1 MTALDL
7 DPDLDSDI
15 DPDADI
21 DDRRGRDDR
30 RDRPQVAPVPEATG
44 GALAIV
50 REGLR
55 LSPEFTRGIGVT
67 LLLAL
72 IATAGRIVI
81 PIAVQQAV
89 DHGFDAP
96 GGVDVG
102 EVRIMAL
109 LAALA
114 VVTTALAATMMN
126 RRLYVASEGGLATL
140 RIKAFRHVHE
150 LSVLHQQAEQRGAL
164 VSRVT
169 SDVDTI
175 TTFIQDGGLTL
186 FVSVAQMFLATA
198 VMASYSWQ
206 LTLLVWFCFLPLF
219 ATMRLLQ
226 RRTGERYGVV
236 RRSIGRLLGA
246 VSESL
251 VGAPVVRAYG
261 IEERTGRRIEEAI
274 ERTRASQVRA
284 QKIIVATFSAGEIA
298 AGLANAGVVVVGV
311 ALGVGGHITAGELV
325 AMLFLV
331 SLFITPV
338 QWGVE
343 VLNEAQNA
351 ISGWRRV
358 IGLLEA
364 EPDVPDPGRERTDA
378 GISDVS
384 GVTATAN
391 GTTTA
396 EAAVEPL
403 PGGPVGVEFESVAF
417 AYPAG
422 PPVLT
427 DINVKIAA
435 KTRIAVVG
443 ETGSGKTTF
452 AKLLTR
458 LMDPID
464 GRVLINGVD
473 LRRIAFTDLR
483 RRVVMVPQDGF
494 LFDGTIADNV
504 RYGAP
509 NAGDDEVARAFE
521 RLGLGD
527 WLAGLPDG
535 VTTQVGQR
543 GESLSAGE
551 RQLVALARAYIADPD
566 LLLLDE
572 ATSAV
577 DPATELRIQRAL
589 DELTRGRTTVA
600 IAHRLS
606 TAQAA
611 DEVLV
616 FDAGRLV
623 ERGPHGELVNQEDGV
638 YARLHASWARQAQT
652 V

>member
-1 MTALDL
+1 TM
-7 DPDLDSDI
+7 
-15 DPDADI
+15 
-21 DDRRGRDDR
+21 
-30 RDRPQVAPVPEATG
+30 
-44 GALAIV
+44 
-50 REGLR
+50 
-55 LSPEFTRGIGVT
+55 
-67 LLLAL
+67 LLAV
-72 IATAGRIVI
+72 IATTGRIVI

-89 DHGFDAP
+89 DNGFDAP

-102 EVRIMAL
+102 EVRVMAL

-114 VVTTALAATMMN
+114 VAVTALAATVMN
-126 RRLYVASEGGLATL
+126 RRLYQASESGLATL

-175 TTFIQDGGLTL
+175 TNFIQEGGLTL
-186 FVSVAQMFLATA
+186 FVSVAQMFLATV
-198 VMASYSWQ
+198 VMAAYSWQ
-206 LTLLVWFCFLPLF
+206 LTVLVWLCFLPLF
-219 ATMRLLQ
+219 ATMRLMQ
-226 RRTGERYGVV
+226 RRTGERFGVV
-236 RRSIGRLLGA
+236 RRSIGQMLGA

-261 IEERTGRRIEEAI
+261 IEERTGARINEAV
-274 ERTRASQVRA
+274 EATRAAQVHA
-284 QKIIVATFSAGEIA
+284 QTIVVTTFSAGEIA

-311 ALGVGGHITAGELV
+311 MLGVGGHVTAGRLV

-358 IGLLEA
+358 IGLLET
-364 EPDVPDPGRERTDA
+364 EPDVPDPGARGTASDGTTSDRT
-378 GISDVS
+378 VS
-384 GVTATAN
+384 GSTVSRSTVSGSTAPP
-391 GTTTA
+391 GTVSGGPGSTGTA
-396 EAAVEPL
+396 EAL
-403 PGGPVGVEFESVAF
+403 PAGPVGIEFESVGF
-417 AYPAG
+417 AYPTG
-422 PPVLT
+422 PPVLR
-427 DINVKIAA
+427 DVNVMISARA
-435 KTRIAVVG
+435 RIAVVG

-458 LMDPID
+458 LMDPLD
-464 GRVLINGVD
+464 GRVLVNGVD
-473 LRRIAFTDLR
+473 LRRIAFTELR

-509 NAGDDEVARAFE
+509 EADETDVVRAFD

-535 VTTQVGQR
+535 AATRVGQR

-623 ERGPHGELVNQEDGV
+623 ESGPHHELVARGGV
-638 YARLHASWARQAQT
+638 YARLHASWTRNQAT

>member
-1 MTALDL
+1 MTVTVEQATA
-7 DPDLDSDI
+7 
-15 DPDADI
+15 PDAPKI
-21 DDRRGRDDR
+21 VLVR
-30 RDRPQVAPVPEATG
+30 EASG
-44 GALAIV
+44 GPLAIV
-50 REGLR
+50 RKGLR

-67 LLLAL
+67 MVLAF
-72 IATAGRIVI
+72 IATVGRIVI

-96 GGVDVG
+96 GGVDIG
-102 EVRIMAL
+102 EVRVMVG

-114 VVTTALAATMMN
+114 VLATTLAAYTMN
-126 RRLYVASEGGLATL
+126 RRLYRASESGLATL
-140 RIKAFRHVHE
+140 RIKAFRHVHD

-175 TTFIQDGGLTL
+175 TNFIQEGGLVL
-186 FVSVAQMFLATA
+186 FISVAQMFLATA
-198 VMASYSWQ
+198 VMGSYSWQ
-206 LTLLVWFCFLPLF
+206 LTLLVWLCFLPLF
-219 ATMRLLQ
+219 AAMRFLQ
-226 RRTGERYGVV
+226 RRTGARYNVV
-236 RRSIGRLLGA
+236 RQSIGRMLSA
-246 VSESL
+246 FSESL

-261 IEERTGRRIEEAI
+261 IEERTGRRINEAVDA
-274 ERTRASQVRA
+274 TRAAQVRA
-284 QKIIVATFSAGEIA
+284 QAMIVGTFSAGEVA
-298 AGLANAGVVVVGV
+298 AGLANAGVVVLGV
-311 ALGVGGHITAGELV
+311 VLGVGGQISAGQLI

-358 IGLLEA
+358 IGLLES
-364 EPDVPDPGRERTDA
+364 EPDVPDPRDHG
-378 GISDVS
+378 
-384 GVTATAN
+384 
-391 GTTTA
+391 
-396 EAAVEPL
+396 AAEPL
-403 PGGPVGVEFESVAF
+403 PAGPVRVEFQRVGF
-417 AYPAG
+417 AYPGG
-422 PPVLT
+422 PPVLR
-427 DINVKIAA
+427 DINVLIPQRA
-435 KTRIAVVG
+435 RIAVVG

-458 LMDPID
+458 LMDPVE

-473 LRRIAFTDLR
+473 LRRVGFDVLR
-483 RRVVMVPQDGF
+483 RRMVMVPQDGF

-509 NAGDDEVARAFE
+509 DATQDAVVAAFD

-527 WLAGLPDG
+527 WLAGLPQGSD
-535 VTTQVGQR
+535 TRVGQR

-589 DELTRGRTTVA
+589 DELTRGRTTVV

-616 FDAGRLV
+616 FDAGELV
-623 ERGPHGELVNQEDGV
+623 QRGPHRDLVAQEGI
-638 YARLHASWARQAQT
+638 YAGLHASWARQAQAA
-652 V
+652 

>member
-1 MTALDL
+1 MTTLELDDSL
-7 DPDLDSDI
+7 DRAAPE
-15 DPDADI
+15 
-21 DDRRGRDDR
+21 
-30 RDRPQVAPVPEATG
+30 VAPVPEATG
-44 GALAIV
+44 SALAIV

-55 LSPEFTRGIGVT
+55 LSPEFMRGIGVT

-72 IATAGRIVI
+72 IATTGRIVI

-96 GGVDVG
+96 GHVDTG
-102 EVRIMAL
+102 EVRVMAL

-114 VVTTALAATMMN
+114 VVATALAATTMN
-126 RRLYVASEGGLATL
+126 RRLYRASEGGLATL

-198 VMASYSWQ
+198 VMATYSWQ
-206 LTLLVWFCFLPLF
+206 LTLLVWICFLPLF

-226 RRTGERYGVV
+226 RRTGERYGAV
-236 RRSIGRLLGA
+236 RRRVGRLLGA

-274 ERTRASQVRA
+274 EDVRASQVRA
-284 QKIIVATFSAGEIA
+284 QRIVVTTFSAGEIA
-298 AGLANAGVVVVGV
+298 AGLANAGVIVVGV
-311 ALGVGGHITAGELV
+311 VLGVGGHITAGRLV

-364 EPDVPDPGRERTDA
+364 KPDVPDPGPQGRAR
-378 GISDVS
+378 
-384 GVTATAN
+384 
-391 GTTTA
+391 
-396 EAAVEPL
+396 PL
-403 PGGPVGVEFESVAF
+403 PAGPVGVEFQAVGF
-417 AYPAG
+417 AYPSG
-422 PPVLT
+422 PPVLR
-427 DINVKIAA
+427 DIDVLIPPRA
-435 KTRIAVVG
+435 RIAVVG

-458 LMDPID
+458 LMDPAD
-464 GRVLINGVD
+464 GRVLVNGVD
-473 LRRIAFTDLR
+473 LRQIAFADLR
-483 RRVVMVPQDGF
+483 RRIVMVPQDGF

-509 NAGDDEVARAFE
+509 AADDAEAAQAFA
-521 RLGLGD
+521 RLGLSE
-527 WLAGLPDG
+527 WLAALPGG

-616 FDAGRLV
+616 FDAGHLV
-623 ERGPHGELVNQEDGV
+623 ERGPHRDLIAQGGV

>member
-1 MTALDL
+1 MTITVEQA
-7 DPDLDSDI
+7 
-15 DPDADI
+15 AT
-21 DDRRGRDDR
+21 
-30 RDRPQVAPVPEATG
+30 APGAPKIELVREASG
-44 GALAIV
+44 GPLAIV
-50 REGLR
+50 RKGLR

-67 LLLAL
+67 MLLAF
-72 IATAGRIVI
+72 IATVGRIVI

-96 GGVDVG
+96 GGVDTG
-102 EVRIMAL
+102 EVRVMVG

-114 VVTTALAATMMN
+114 VLATTLAAYTMN
-126 RRLYVASEGGLATL
+126 RRLYRASESGLATL
-140 RIKAFRHVHE
+140 RIKAFRHVHD

-175 TTFIQDGGLTL
+175 TNFIQEGGLVL
-186 FVSVAQMFLATA
+186 FISVAQMFLATA
-198 VMASYSWQ
+198 VMGSYSWQ
-206 LTLLVWFCFLPLF
+206 LTLLVWLCFLPLF
-219 ATMRLLQ
+219 AAMRFLQ
-226 RRTGERYGVV
+226 RRTGARYNVV
-236 RRSIGRLLGA
+236 RQSIGRMLSA
-246 VSESL
+246 FSESL

-261 IEERTGRRIEEAI
+261 IEERTGRRINEAVDAT
-274 ERTRASQVRA
+274 RTAQVRA
-284 QKIIVATFSAGEIA
+284 QAMIVGTFSAGEVA

-311 ALGVGGHITAGELV
+311 VLGVGGHISAGQLI

-358 IGLLEA
+358 IGLLES
-364 EPDVPDPGRERTDA
+364 EPDVPDPSDHDA
-378 GISDVS
+378 
-384 GVTATAN
+384 A
-391 GTTTA
+391 
-396 EAAVEPL
+396 EPL
-403 PGGPVGVEFESVAF
+403 PSGPVRVEFQHVGF
-417 AYPAG
+417 AYPGG
-422 PPVLT
+422 PPVLR
-427 DINVKIAA
+427 DISVLIPHRA
-435 KTRIAVVG
+435 RIAVVG

-458 LMDPID
+458 LMDPVE

-473 LRRIAFTDLR
+473 LRRIGFDELR
-483 RRVVMVPQDGF
+483 RRMVMVPQDGF

-509 NAGDDEVARAFE
+509 DATQDEVTAAFD

-535 VTTQVGQR
+535 AGTRVGQR

-616 FDAGRLV
+616 FDAGELV
-623 ERGPHGELVNQEDGV
+623 QRGPHRELVAQDGI
-638 YARLHASWARQAQT
+638 YAGLHASWARQAQAA
-652 V
+652 

>member
-1 MTALDL
+1 MTTLDL
-7 DPDLDSDI
+7 DESPDHS
-15 DPDADI
+15 AT
-21 DDRRGRDDR
+21 RN
-30 RDRPQVAPVPEATG
+30 VAPVPEATG

-55 LSPEFTRGIGVT
+55 LSPEFMRGIGVT

-96 GGVDVG
+96 GHVDTG
-102 EVRIMAL
+102 EVRTMAL
-109 LAALA
+109 LAAIA
-114 VVTTALAATMMN
+114 VVATALAATTMN
-126 RRLYVASEGGLATL
+126 RRLYRASEGGLATL

-186 FVSVAQMFLATA
+186 FVSIAQMFLATA
-198 VMASYSWQ
+198 VMATYSWQ
-206 LTLLVWFCFLPLF
+206 LTLLIWFCFLPLF

-226 RRTGERYGVV
+226 RRTGERYGAV
-236 RRSIGRLLGA
+236 RRSIGQLLGA

-261 IEERTGRRIEEAI
+261 IEERTGRRVEEAI
-274 ERTRASQVRA
+274 EDTRASQVRA
-284 QKIIVATFSAGEIA
+284 QRIVVSTFSAGEIA

-311 ALGVGGHITAGELV
+311 ALGIGGHITAGKLV

-364 EPDVPDPGRERTDA
+364 KPDVPDPGPQ
-378 GISDVS
+378 GQ
-384 GVTATAN
+384 
-391 GTTTA
+391 A
-396 EAAVEPL
+396 ETL
-403 PGGPVGVEFESVAF
+403 PTGPVGVEFQDVGF
-417 AYPAG
+417 AYPVG
-422 PPVLT
+422 PKVLS
-427 DINVKIAA
+427 DVNVLIPPRA
-435 KTRIAVVG
+435 RIAVVG

-458 LMDPID
+458 LMDPIE
-464 GRVLINGVD
+464 GCVLVNNVD

-483 RRVVMVPQDGF
+483 RRIVMVPQDGF

-504 RYGAP
+504 RYGAST
-509 NAGDDEVARAFE
+509 ADDAEVAQAFD
-521 RLGLGD
+521 RLGLHD
-527 WLAGLPDG
+527 WLAALPDG

-623 ERGPHGELVNQEDGV
+623 ERGPHRDLVAQDGV
-638 YARLHASWARQAQT
+638 YARLNASWTRQAQT

>member
-1 MTALDL
+1 MTA
-7 DPDLDSDI
+7 DPPAI
-15 DPDADI
+15 
-21 DDRRGRDDR
+21 RT
-30 RDRPQVAPVPEATG
+30 APEIPLVREATG
-44 GALAIV
+44 SPLLIV
-50 REGLR
+50 RKGLR

-67 LLLAL
+67 MLLAF
-72 IATAGRIVI
+72 IATVGRIVI
-81 PIAVQQAV
+81 PVAVQQAV

-96 GGVDVG
+96 GGVDTG
-102 EVRIMAL
+102 EVRVMAA

-114 VVTTALAATMMN
+114 VAATMLAAYTMN
-126 RRLYVASEGGLATL
+126 RRLYQASESGLATL

-175 TTFIQDGGLTL
+175 TNFIQEGGLVL

-198 VMASYSWQ
+198 VMAAYSWQ
-206 LTLLVWFCFLPLF
+206 LTLLVWSCFLPLF
-219 ATMRLLQ
+219 AAMRVLQ
-226 RRTGERYGVV
+226 RRTGARYNTV
-236 RRSIGRLLGA
+236 RQSIGRMLGA
-246 VSESL
+246 FSESL

-261 IEERTGRRIEEAI
+261 VEERTGRRINEAVDA
-274 ERTRASQVRA
+274 TRAAQVRA
-284 QKIIVATFSAGEIA
+284 QALTVSTFSAGEIA

-311 ALGVGGHITAGELV
+311 VLGVGGHLTAGRLIG
-325 AMLFLV
+325 MLFLV

-358 IGLLEA
+358 IGLLESV
-364 EPDVPDPGRERTDA
+364 PDVPDPASRGR
-378 GISDVS
+378 
-384 GVTATAN
+384 
-391 GTTTA
+391 A
-396 EAAVEPL
+396 EAL
-403 PGGPVGVEFESVAF
+403 PQGPVRVEFQQVAF
-417 AYPAG
+417 AYPGG
-422 PPVLT
+422 PPVLR
-427 DINVKIAA
+427 DINVLISPRA
-435 KTRIAVVG
+435 RVAVVG

-458 LMDPID
+458 LMDPTR
-464 GRVLINGVD
+464 GRVLANGVE
-473 LRRIAFTDLR
+473 LRRVGFDELR

-504 RYGAP
+504 RYGAED
-509 NAGDDEVARAFE
+509 ATDAAVSAAFG

-527 WLAGLPDG
+527 WLSGLPDG
-535 VTTQVGQR
+535 VRTRVGQR

-589 DELTRGRTTVA
+589 DELTRGRTTVV

-616 FDAGRLV
+616 FDAGELV
-623 ERGPHGELVNQEDGV
+623 ERGPHGTLVNQGGV
-638 YARLHASWARQAQT
+638 YARLHASWARQAQAA
-652 V
+652 

>member
-1 MTALDL
+1 LTAVADTASE
-7 DPDLDSDI
+7 PDTTGTGIADTATTQTDVAETDTAGLSLVSD
-15 DPDADI
+15 
-21 DDRRGRDDR
+21 
-30 RDRPQVAPVPEATG
+30 ATG
-44 GALAIV
+44 GAIAIV
-50 REGLR
+50 RKGLR
-55 LSPEFTRGIGVT
+55 LSPEFTKGIGLTMV
-67 LLLAL
+67 LAF
-72 IATAGRIVI
+72 IATVGRIVI
-81 PIAVQQAV
+81 PVAAQQAI
-89 DHGFDAP
+89 DHGFDAA

-102 EVRIMAL
+102 EVKLMAG
-109 LAALA
+109 LATVA
-114 VVTTALAATMMN
+114 VLVTAAAAYLMN
-126 RRLYVASEGGLATL
+126 RRLYRASESGLATL
-140 RIKAFRHVHE
+140 RIKAFRHVHD

-175 TTFIQDGGLTL
+175 TTFIQEGGLML
-186 FVSVAQMFLATA
+186 FVTIAQMFLATA
-198 VMASYSWQ
+198 VMGVYSWQ
-206 LTLLVWFCFLPLF
+206 LTLLVWVCFLPLF
-219 ATMRLLQ
+219 ATMRLVQ
-226 RRTGERYGVV
+226 RRTGIRFAMV
-236 RRSIGRLLGA
+236 RASIGRMLGA
-246 VSESL
+246 VGESL

-261 IEERTGRRIEEAI
+261 IEERTGRRVEEAI
-274 ERTRASQVRA
+274 DGTWRAQVRA
-284 QKIIVATFSAGEIA
+284 QRVVVITFSAGEIA

-311 ALGVGGHITAGELV
+311 ILGVGGAVTVGQLV

-338 QWGVE
+338 QLGVE

-364 EPDVPDPGRERTDA
+364 LPDVPDPGA
-378 GISDVS
+378 G
-384 GVTATAN
+384 
-391 GTTTA
+391 GT
-396 EAAVEPL
+396 PL
-403 PGGPVGVEFESVAF
+403 PQGAFGVDFEHVGF
-417 AYPAG
+417 AYPGSA
-422 PPVLT
+422 PVLH
-427 DINVKIAA
+427 DIDVSIPPRA
-435 KTRIAVVG
+435 RVAVVG

-458 LMDPID
+458 LMDPVG
-464 GRVLINGVD
+464 GRVAVGGVD
-473 LRRIAFTDLR
+473 LRDVPFDDLR

-494 LFDGTIADNV
+494 LFDGTVADNV

-509 NAGDDEVARAFE
+509 HADDAAVAGAFT

-535 VTTQVGQR
+535 VATRVGQR

-577 DPATELRIQRAL
+577 DPATELRLQRAL
-589 DELTRGRTTVA
+589 DALTRGRTTVT

-623 ERGPHGELVNQEDGV
+623 ERGPHAELVDLGGI
-638 YARLHASWARQAQT
+638 YARLYASWIRQART
-652 V
+652 AA

>member
-1 MTALDL
+1 MTVLDDTALDDTAPDKSAPDGTAPDNTVTDKTMPEL
-7 DPDLDSDI
+7 DRSGGGI
-15 DPDADI
+15 
-21 DDRRGRDDR
+21 
-30 RDRPQVAPVPEATG
+30 APVREATG
-44 GALAIV
+44 GGLAIV

-67 LLLAL
+67 MLLAV
-72 IATAGRIVI
+72 IATTGRIVI

-96 GGVDVG
+96 GGVDAG
-102 EVRIMAL
+102 EVRTMAL

-114 VVTTALAATMMN
+114 VAATALAAAAMN
-126 RRLYVASEGGLATL
+126 RRLYRASESGLATL

-175 TTFIQDGGLTL
+175 TNFIQEGGLTL

-198 VMASYSWQ
+198 VMARYSWQ
-206 LTLLVWFCFLPLF
+206 LTLLVWLCFLPLF

-226 RRTGERYGVV
+226 RRTGERFGAV
-236 RRSIGRLLGA
+236 RHSIGRMLSAL
-246 VSESL
+246 SESL

-261 IEERTGRRIEEAI
+261 IEERTAQRINQAVET
-274 ERTRASQVRA
+274 TRATQVRA
-284 QKIIVATFSAGEIA
+284 QLLIIGTFGAGEIA
-298 AGLANAGVVVVGV
+298 AGLANAGVIVVGV
-311 ALGVGGHITAGELV
+311 TLGVGGHLSAGRLV

-358 IGLLEA
+358 IGLLET
-364 EPDVPDPGRERTDA
+364 EPDVPDPGP
-378 GISDVS
+378 S
-384 GVTATAN
+384 GE
-391 GTTTA
+391 A
-396 EAAVEPL
+396 EALPAGPVAVE
-403 PGGPVGVEFESVAF
+403 FRSVAF
-417 AYPAG
+417 AYPTG
-422 PPVLT
+422 PPVLR
-427 DINVKIAA
+427 DIDVLIPAQA
-435 KTRIAVVG
+435 RIAVVG

-458 LMDPID
+458 LMDPIE
-464 GRVLINGVD
+464 GRVLVNGVD
-473 LRRIAFTDLR
+473 LRRIAFDELR

-509 NAGDDEVARAFE
+509 DADDGEVVRAFE
-521 RLGLGD
+521 HLGLGD
-527 WLAGLPDG
+527 WLAALPAG
-535 VTTQVGQR
+535 AATRVGQR

-623 ERGPHGELVNQEDGV
+623 ERGPHRELVGRDGI
-638 YARLHASWARQAQT
+638 YARLHASWTRNQAA

>member
-1 MTALDL
+1 MTVTVEQATA
-7 DPDLDSDI
+7 
-15 DPDADI
+15 PDAPKI
-21 DDRRGRDDR
+21 ELVR
-30 RDRPQVAPVPEATG
+30 EASG
-44 GALAIV
+44 GPLAIV
-50 REGLR
+50 RKGLR

-67 LLLAL
+67 MVLAF
-72 IATAGRIVI
+72 IATVGRIVI

-96 GGVDVG
+96 GGVDIG
-102 EVRIMAL
+102 EVRVMVG

-114 VVTTALAATMMN
+114 VLATTLAAYTMN
-126 RRLYVASEGGLATL
+126 RRLYRASESGLATL
-140 RIKAFRHVHE
+140 RIKAFRHVHD

-175 TTFIQDGGLTL
+175 TNFIQEGGLVL
-186 FVSVAQMFLATA
+186 FISVAQMFLATA
-198 VMASYSWQ
+198 VMGSYSWQ
-206 LTLLVWFCFLPLF
+206 LTLLVWLCFLPLF
-219 ATMRLLQ
+219 AAMRFLQ
-226 RRTGERYGVV
+226 RRTGARYNVV
-236 RRSIGRLLGA
+236 RQSIGRMLSA
-246 VSESL
+246 FSESL

-261 IEERTGRRIEEAI
+261 IEERTGRRINEAVDA
-274 ERTRASQVRA
+274 TRAAQVRA
-284 QKIIVATFSAGEIA
+284 QAMIVGTFSAGEVA
-298 AGLANAGVVVVGV
+298 AGLANAGVVVLGV
-311 ALGVGGHITAGELV
+311 VLGVGGQISAGQLI

-358 IGLLEA
+358 IGLLES
-364 EPDVPDPGRERTDA
+364 EPDVPDPRDHG
-378 GISDVS
+378 
-384 GVTATAN
+384 
-391 GTTTA
+391 
-396 EAAVEPL
+396 AAEPL
-403 PGGPVGVEFESVAF
+403 PAGPVRVEFQRVGF
-417 AYPAG
+417 AYPGG
-422 PPVLT
+422 PPVLR
-427 DINVKIAA
+427 DINVLIPQRA
-435 KTRIAVVG
+435 RIAVVG

-458 LMDPID
+458 LMDPVE

-473 LRRIAFTDLR
+473 LRRVGFDVLR
-483 RRVVMVPQDGF
+483 RRMVMVPQDGF

-509 NAGDDEVARAFE
+509 DATQDAVVAAFD

-527 WLAGLPDG
+527 WLAGLPQGSD
-535 VTTQVGQR
+535 TRVGQR

-589 DELTRGRTTVA
+589 DELTRGRTTVV

-616 FDAGRLV
+616 FDAGELV
-623 ERGPHGELVNQEDGV
+623 QRGPHRDLVAQEGI
-638 YARLHASWARQAQT
+638 YAGLHASWARQAQAA
-652 V
+652 

>member
-1 MTALDL
+1 
-7 DPDLDSDI
+7 
-15 DPDADI
+15 
-21 DDRRGRDDR
+21 
-30 RDRPQVAPVPEATG
+30 
-44 GALAIV
+44 
-50 REGLR
+50 
-55 LSPEFTRGIGVT
+55 
-67 LLLAL
+67 
-72 IATAGRIVI
+72 
-81 PIAVQQAV
+81 
-89 DHGFDAP
+89 
-96 GGVDVG
+96 
-102 EVRIMAL
+102 
-109 LAALA
+109 
-114 VVTTALAATMMN
+114 
-126 RRLYVASEGGLATL
+126 
-140 RIKAFRHVHE
+140 
-150 LSVLHQQAEQRGAL
+150 
-164 VSRVT
+164 
-169 SDVDTI
+169 
-175 TTFIQDGGLTL
+175 
-186 FVSVAQMFLATA
+186 MFLATA
-198 VMASYSWQ
+198 VMATYSWQ
-206 LTLLVWFCFLPLF
+206 LTLLVWLCFLPLF
-219 ATMRLLQ
+219 ATMRALQ
-226 RRTGERYGVV
+226 KRTGQRYGAV

-261 IEERTGRRIEEAI
+261 IEERTGRRINEAI
-274 ERTRASQVRA
+274 EHTRVSQIRA
-284 QKIIVATFSAGEIA
+284 QRIVVSTFSAGEIA

-311 ALGVGGHITAGELV
+311 VLGVGGHITAGKLV

-358 IGLLEA
+358 IGLLETQ
-364 EPDVPDPGRERTDA
+364 PDVPDPGTRGDA
-378 GISDVS
+378 EV
-384 GVTATAN
+384 
-391 GTTTA
+391 
-396 EAAVEPL
+396 L
-403 PGGPVGVEFESVAF
+403 PAGPVGVEFQEVGF

-422 PPVLT
+422 PHVLR
-427 DINVKIAA
+427 DINVLIPPRA
-435 KTRIAVVG
+435 RIAVVG

-458 LMDPID
+458 LMDPIE
-464 GRVLINGVD
+464 GHVLVNGVD
-473 LRRIAFTDLR
+473 LRRIAFADLR
-483 RRVVMVPQDGF
+483 NRVVMVPQDGF

-509 NAGDDEVARAFE
+509 DADDAEVASSFD

-623 ERGPHGELVNQEDGV
+623 ERGPHHDLVTQDGV
-638 YARLHASWARQAQT
+638 YAHLHASWARQAQT

>member
-1 MTALDL
+1 VTVTVEQATA
-7 DPDLDSDI
+7 
-15 DPDADI
+15 PDAPKI
-21 DDRRGRDDR
+21 VLVR
-30 RDRPQVAPVPEATG
+30 EASG
-44 GALAIV
+44 GPLAIV
-50 REGLR
+50 RKGLR

-67 LLLAL
+67 MVLAF
-72 IATAGRIVI
+72 IATVGRIVI

-96 GGVDVG
+96 GGVDIG
-102 EVRIMAL
+102 EVRVMVG

-114 VVTTALAATMMN
+114 VLATTLAAYTMN
-126 RRLYVASEGGLATL
+126 RRLYRASESGLATL
-140 RIKAFRHVHE
+140 RIKAFRHVHD

-175 TTFIQDGGLTL
+175 TNFIQEGGLVL
-186 FVSVAQMFLATA
+186 FISVAQMFLATA
-198 VMASYSWQ
+198 VMGSYSWQ
-206 LTLLVWFCFLPLF
+206 LTLLVWLCFLPLF
-219 ATMRLLQ
+219 AAMRFLQ
-226 RRTGERYGVV
+226 RRTGARYNVV
-236 RRSIGRLLGA
+236 RQSIGRMLSA
-246 VSESL
+246 FSESL

-261 IEERTGRRIEEAI
+261 IEERTGRRINEAVDA
-274 ERTRASQVRA
+274 TRAAQVRA
-284 QKIIVATFSAGEIA
+284 QAMIVGTFSAGEVA
-298 AGLANAGVVVVGV
+298 AGLANAGVVVLGV
-311 ALGVGGHITAGELV
+311 VLGVGGQISAGQLI

-358 IGLLEA
+358 IGLLES
-364 EPDVPDPGRERTDA
+364 EPDVPDPRDHG
-378 GISDVS
+378 
-384 GVTATAN
+384 
-391 GTTTA
+391 
-396 EAAVEPL
+396 AAEPL
-403 PGGPVGVEFESVAF
+403 PAGPVRVEFQRVGF
-417 AYPAG
+417 AYPGG
-422 PPVLT
+422 PPVLR
-427 DINVKIAA
+427 DINVLIPQRA
-435 KTRIAVVG
+435 RIAVVG

-458 LMDPID
+458 LMDPVE

-473 LRRIAFTDLR
+473 LRRVGFDELR
-483 RRVVMVPQDGF
+483 RRMVMVPQDGF

-509 NAGDDEVARAFE
+509 DATQDAVVAAFD

-527 WLAGLPDG
+527 WLAGLPQGAD
-535 VTTQVGQR
+535 TRVGQR

-589 DELTRGRTTVA
+589 DELTRGRTTVV

-606 TAQAA
+606 TAQAT

-616 FDAGRLV
+616 FDAGELV
-623 ERGPHGELVNQEDGV
+623 QRGPHRDLVAQEGI
-638 YARLHASWARQAQT
+638 YAGLHASWARQAQAA
-652 V
+652 

>member
-1 MTALDL
+1 MTAVAELETEAA
-7 DPDLDSDI
+7 
-15 DPDADI
+15 DAQANRI
-21 DDRRGRDDR
+21 VM
-30 RDRPQVAPVPEATG
+30 VAEATG
-44 GALAIV
+44 GPMTIV
-50 REGLR
+50 RKGLL
-55 LSPEFTRGIGVT
+55 LSPEFTKGIGLT
-67 LLLAL
+67 LAL
-72 IATAGRIVI
+72 AAVSTVGRVVI
-81 PIAVQQAV
+81 PVAVQQAL
-89 DHGFDAP
+89 DHGFDAH
-96 GGVDVG
+96 GAVNVG
-102 EVRIMAL
+102 EVRMMSA

-114 VVTTALAATMMN
+114 VVVTATAAYLMN
-126 RRLYVASEGGLATL
+126 RRLYRASESGLATL
-140 RIKAFRHVHE
+140 RIKAFRHVHD

-175 TTFIQDGGLTL
+175 TNFIQEGGLTL
-186 FVSVAQMFLATA
+186 FVSVAQMFLATV
-198 VMASYSWQ
+198 VMGIYSWQ
-206 LTLLVWFCFLPLF
+206 LTLLVWLCFLPLF
-219 ATMRLLQ
+219 ATMRLVQ
-226 RRTGERYGVV
+226 RRTGERFGQV
-236 RRSIGRLLGA
+236 RRSIGRMLGA

-251 VGAPVVRAYG
+251 VGASVVRAYG
-261 IEERTGRRIEEAI
+261 IEERTGRRVEAAI
-274 ERTRASQVRA
+274 DRTWRDQVRA
-284 QKIIVATFSAGEIA
+284 QRVVVTTFSAGEIA
-298 AGLANAGVVVVGV
+298 AGLANAGVVVAGV
-311 ALGVGGHITAGELV
+311 ALGAGGHVTVGQLV

-364 EPDVPDPGRERTDA
+364 VPDVPDPGAAA
-378 GISDVS
+378 G
-384 GVTATAN
+384 GH
-391 GTTTA
+391 
-396 EAAVEPL
+396 L
-403 PGGPVGVEFESVAF
+403 PAGAVGVEFEHVGF
-417 AYPAG
+417 AYPGSA
-422 PPVLT
+422 PVLH
-427 DINVKIAA
+427 DIDVVIPPRA
-435 KTRIAVVG
+435 RVAVVG

-458 LMDPID
+458 LMDPVG
-464 GRVLINGVD
+464 GRVTVGGVD
-473 LRRIAFTDLR
+473 LRRVPFEELR

-504 RYGAP
+504 RYGSPGADD
-509 NAGDDEVARAFE
+509 AGVELAFT

-535 VTTQVGQR
+535 AGTRVGQR

-577 DPATELRIQRAL
+577 DPATELRLQRAL

-616 FDAGRLV
+616 FDAGRLA
-623 ERGPHGELVNQEDGV
+623 ERGPHADLVAQGGV
-638 YARLHASWARQAQT
+638 YAGLYASWIRQAQAA
-652 V
+652 

>member
-1 MTALDL
+1 VTTLAA
-7 DPDLDSDI
+7 PPES
-15 DPDADI
+15 
-21 DDRRGRDDR
+21 GR
-30 RDRPQVAPVPEATG
+30 APEIPLVREAVG
-44 GALAIV
+44 GPLAIV
-50 REGLR
+50 RKGLR

-67 LLLAL
+67 MLLAL
-72 IATAGRIVI
+72 IATVGRIVI

-96 GGVDVG
+96 GGVDAG
-102 EVRIMAL
+102 EVRAMAL

-114 VVTTALAATMMN
+114 VAATTLAAYTMN
-126 RRLYVASEGGLATL
+126 RRLYRASESGLATL

-175 TTFIQDGGLTL
+175 TNFIQEGGLTL

-198 VMASYSWQ
+198 VMADYSWQ
-206 LTLLVWFCFLPLF
+206 LTLLVWLCFLPLF
-219 ATMRLLQ
+219 ATMRILQ
-226 RRTGERYGVV
+226 RRTGELYGAV
-236 RRSIGRLLGA
+236 RRSIGRMLGA
-246 VSESL
+246 FSESL

-261 IEERTGRRIEEAI
+261 VEARTGRRIDEAVDA
-274 ERTRASQVRA
+274 TRAAQVRA
-284 QKIIVATFSAGEIA
+284 QFMIVGTFSAGEIA

-311 ALGVGGHITAGELV
+311 LLGAGGHITAGELV

-358 IGLLEA
+358 IGLLES
-364 EPDVPDPGRERTDA
+364 EPDVPDPAGTGAART
-378 GISDVS
+378 
-384 GVTATAN
+384 
-391 GTTTA
+391 
-396 EAAVEPL
+396 L
-403 PGGPVGVEFESVAF
+403 PAGPVGVEFQSVGYS
-417 AYPAG
+417 YPAG
-422 PPVLT
+422 PPVLS
-427 DINVKIAA
+427 DVSAVIAA
-435 KTRIAVVG
+435 RARIAVVG

-458 LMDPID
+458 LMDPAR
-464 GRVLINGVD
+464 GRVLVNGAD
-473 LRRIAFTDLR
+473 LRSIPFAELR

-509 NAGDDEVARAFE
+509 GAREADVAGAFD

-535 VTTQVGQR
+535 AATPVGQR

-611 DEVLV
+611 DEVFV

-623 ERGPHGELVNQEDGV
+623 ERGPHRDLLTHEGGV

-652 V
+652 A

>member
-1 MTALDL
+1 MTTL
-7 DPDLDSDI
+7 DP
-15 DPDADI
+15 AQ
-21 DDRRGRDDR
+21 GA
-30 RDRPQVAPVPEATG
+30 APEIALVREAEG
-44 GALAIV
+44 GPLEIV
-50 REGLR
+50 RKGLR
-55 LSPEFTRGIGVT
+55 LSPEFTGGIGVT
-67 LLLAL
+67 MLLAL
-72 IATAGRIVI
+72 IATVGRIVI
-81 PIAVQQAV
+81 PITVQQAV

-96 GGVDVG
+96 GGVDSG
-102 EVRIMAL
+102 EVRTM
-109 LAALA
+109 AALA
-114 VVTTALAATMMN
+114 AVAVLVTMVAAYAMN
-126 RRLYVASEGGLATL
+126 RRLYRASESGLATL

-175 TTFIQDGGLTL
+175 TNFIQEGGLTL
-186 FVSVAQMFLATA
+186 FVSVAQMFLATV

-206 LTLLVWFCFLPLF
+206 LTLLVWVCFLPLF
-219 ATMRLLQ
+219 ATMRLMQ
-226 RRTGERYGVV
+226 RRTGERYGAV
-236 RRSIGRLLGA
+236 RRAIGRMLGA
-246 VSESL
+246 FSESL

-261 IEERTGRRIEEAI
+261 IEERTGGRIDEAVDGI
-274 ERTRASQVRA
+274 RTAQVRA
-284 QKIIVATFSAGEIA
+284 QTVIVSTFSAGEIA
-298 AGLANAGVVVVGV
+298 AGLANAGVVVAGV
-311 ALGVGGHITAGELV
+311 ALGVGGGVSVGQLV

-358 IGLLEA
+358 IGLLESR
-364 EPDVPDPGRERTDA
+364 PDVPDPALDGRARPL
-378 GISDVS
+378 
-384 GVTATAN
+384 
-391 GTTTA
+391 
-396 EAAVEPL
+396 AA
-403 PGGPVGVEFESVAF
+403 GPVGVEFEAVGFS
-417 AYPAG
+417 YPTG
-422 PPVLT
+422 PPVLH
-427 DINVKIAA
+427 DVSVRIPQR
-435 KTRIAVVG
+435 TRVAVVG

-458 LMDPID
+458 LMDPVA
-464 GRVLINGVD
+464 GRVLVNGVD
-473 LRRIAFTDLR
+473 LRRIGFDELR

-494 LFDGTIADNV
+494 LFDGTITDNV
-504 RYGAP
+504 RYGSPDATD
-509 NAGDDEVARAFE
+509 AHVARAFAE
-521 RLGLGD
+521 LGLGD
-527 WLAGLPDG
+527 WLAALPDG
-535 VTTQVGQR
+535 AATQVGQR

-589 DELTRGRTTVA
+589 DQLTRGRTTVA

-623 ERGPHGELVNQEDGV
+623 ERGAHRDLVERGGV
-638 YARLHASWARQAQT
+638 YAKLHASWERQAQAA
-652 V
+652 

>member
-1 MTALDL
+1 MTTADL
-7 DPDLDSDI
+7 DESQT
-15 DPDADI
+15 A
-21 DDRRGRDDR
+21 
-30 RDRPQVAPVPEATG
+30 AKFSPVPEATG
-44 GALAIV
+44 GALTIV

-55 LSPEFTRGIGVT
+55 LSPEFLRGIGVT
-67 LLLAL
+67 ALLAL
-72 IATAGRIVI
+72 IATTGRIVI
-81 PIAVQQAV
+81 PIAVQQAI

-96 GGVDVG
+96 GGVNTG
-102 EVRIMAL
+102 EVRTMAL

-114 VVTTALAATMMN
+114 VAATALAATTMN
-126 RRLYVASEGGLATL
+126 RRLYRASEGGLSTL

-175 TTFIQDGGLTL
+175 TNFIQEGGLTL

-198 VMASYSWQ
+198 VMATYSWQ
-206 LTLLVWFCFLPLF
+206 LTLLVWVCFLPLF
-219 ATMRLLQ
+219 ATMRILQ
-226 RRTGERYGVV
+226 RRTGQRYGTV

-261 IEERTGRRIEEAI
+261 IEERTGRRINEAI
-274 ERTRASQVRA
+274 EGTRAAQIRA
-284 QKIIVATFSAGEIA
+284 QTIVVSTFSAGEIA

-311 ALGVGGHITAGELV
+311 VLGVGGHITAGKLV

-358 IGLLEA
+358 IGLLET
-364 EPDVPDPGRERTDA
+364 EPDVPDPGTRGDA
-378 GISDVS
+378 EV
-384 GVTATAN
+384 
-391 GTTTA
+391 
-396 EAAVEPL
+396 L
-403 PGGPVGVEFESVAF
+403 PAGPVGVEFQSVGF
-417 AYPAG
+417 AYPTG
-422 PPVLT
+422 PPVLS
-427 DINVKIAA
+427 DVNALIPARA
-435 KTRIAVVG
+435 RIAVVG

-458 LMDPID
+458 LMDPIE
-464 GRVLINGVD
+464 GRVLVSGVD
-473 LRRIAFTDLR
+473 LRRIAFADLR

-509 NAGDDEVARAFE
+509 SASDPEVAAAFD
-521 RLGLGD
+521 RLGLGG

-623 ERGPHGELVNQEDGV
+623 ERGPHRELVEQDGV
-638 YARLHASWARQAQT
+638 YAQLHASWARQAQT

>member
-1 MTALDL
+1 VTVAVEEPAAPGPPGIALV
-7 DPDLDSDI
+7 
-15 DPDADI
+15 
-21 DDRRGRDDR
+21 R
-30 RDRPQVAPVPEATG
+30 EATG
-44 GALAIV
+44 GPLAIV
-50 REGLR
+50 RKGLR

-67 LLLAL
+67 MLLAVV
-72 IATAGRIVI
+72 ATLGRIVI

-89 DHGFDAP
+89 DHGFDAR
-96 GGVDVG
+96 GGVDAG
-102 EVRIMAL
+102 EVRAMAGL
-109 LAALA
+109 SALA
-114 VVTTALAATMMN
+114 VIVTTLAAYTMN
-126 RRLYVASEGGLATL
+126 RRLYRASESGLATL
-140 RIKAFRHVHE
+140 RIKAFRHVHD

-175 TTFIQDGGLTL
+175 TNFIQEGGLTL

-198 VMASYSWQ
+198 VMGSYSWQ
-206 LTLLVWFCFLPLF
+206 LTLLVWLCFLPLF
-219 ATMRLLQ
+219 ATMRFLQ
-226 RRTGERYGVV
+226 KRTGARYNAV
-236 RRSIGRLLGA
+236 RQSIGRMLSA
-246 VSESL
+246 FSESL

-261 IEERTGRRIEEAI
+261 IEERTGRRINEAVDA
-274 ERTRASQVRA
+274 TRAAQIRA
-284 QKIIVATFSAGEIA
+284 QAVIVGTFSAGEVA
-298 AGLANAGVVVVGV
+298 AGLANAGVVVAGV
-311 ALGVGGHITAGELV
+311 ALGVGGHVTAGQLI

-351 ISGWRRV
+351 VSGWRRV
-358 IGLLEA
+358 IGLLES
-364 EPDVPDPGRERTDA
+364 EPDVPDPGVDGSARA
-378 GISDVS
+378 FP
-384 GVTATAN
+384 A
-391 GTTTA
+391 
-396 EAAVEPL
+396 
-403 PGGPVGVEFESVAF
+403 GPVRVEFQQVFF
-417 AYPAG
+417 AYPQG
-422 PPVLT
+422 PPVLR
-427 DINVKIAA
+427 DINVVIPQR
-435 KTRIAVVG
+435 TRIAVVG

-458 LMDPID
+458 LMDPA
-464 GRVLINGVD
+464 GGAVLVNGVD
-473 LRRIAFTDLR
+473 LRRVRFDELR
-483 RRVVMVPQDGF
+483 RRVLMVPQDGF

-504 RYGAP
+504 RYGSPA
-509 NAGDDEVARAFE
+509 ATDGEVTAAFE

-527 WLAGLPDG
+527 WLAALPERAA
-535 VTTQVGQR
+535 TRVGQR

-616 FDAGRLV
+616 FDAGELV
-623 ERGPHGELVNQEDGV
+623 QRGPHRELVAQEGV
-638 YARLHASWARQAQT
+638 YAGLHASWTRQAQ
-652 V
+652 VV

>member
-1 MTALDL
+1 MTVTV
-7 DPDLDSDI
+7 DPATVA
-15 DPDADI
+15 DAP
-21 DDRRGRDDR
+21 RLELVREASGG
-30 RDRPQVAPVPEATG
+30 PVS
-44 GALAIV
+44 IV
-50 REGLR
+50 RKGLR

-67 LLLAL
+67 MLLAF
-72 IATAGRIVI
+72 IATVGRIVI

-89 DHGFDAP
+89 DHGFDAR
-96 GGVDVG
+96 GGVDTG
-102 EVRIMAL
+102 EVRIMAG

-114 VVTTALAATMMN
+114 VLVTTLAAYAMN
-126 RRLYVASEGGLATL
+126 RRLYRASESGLASL

-175 TTFIQDGGLTL
+175 TNFIQEGGLTL

-219 ATMRLLQ
+219 AAMRFLQ
-226 RRTGERYGVV
+226 RRTGARYNAV
-236 RRSIGRLLGA
+236 RQSIGRMLSA
-246 VSESL
+246 FSESL

-261 IEERTGRRIEEAI
+261 IEERTGRRINEAVDA
-274 ERTRASQVRA
+274 TRAAQVRA
-284 QKIIVATFSAGEIA
+284 QAVIVATFSAGEVA

-311 ALGVGGHITAGELV
+311 VLGVGGHISAGQLI

-358 IGLLEA
+358 IGLLES
-364 EPDVPDPGRERTDA
+364 EPDVPDPGAHGR
-378 GISDVS
+378 
-384 GVTATAN
+384 
-391 GTTTA
+391 A
-396 EAAVEPL
+396 EPM
-403 PGGPVGVEFESVAF
+403 PGGPVRVEFQHVGF
-417 AYPAG
+417 AYPGG
-422 PPVLT
+422 PPVLH
-427 DINVKIAA
+427 DVNVLIRERA
-435 KTRIAVVG
+435 RIAVVG

-458 LMDPID
+458 LMDPVT
-464 GRVLINGVD
+464 GAVLINGVD
-473 LRRIAFTDLR
+473 LRRIGFDELR

-509 NAGDDEVARAFE
+509 GAADDEVASAFD
-521 RLGLGD
+521 RLGIGD
-527 WLAGLPDG
+527 WLAALPQG
-535 VTTQVGQR
+535 AHTAVGQR

-616 FDAGRLV
+616 FDAGELV
-623 ERGPHGELVNQEDGV
+623 QRGPHRELVAQDGV
-638 YARLHASWARQAQT
+638 YASLHASWARQAQAA
-652 V
+652 

>member
-1 MTALDL
+1 MTVTVEQATA
-7 DPDLDSDI
+7 
-15 DPDADI
+15 PDAPKI
-21 DDRRGRDDR
+21 ELVR
-30 RDRPQVAPVPEATG
+30 EASG
-44 GALAIV
+44 GPLAIV
-50 REGLR
+50 RKGLR

-67 LLLAL
+67 MLLAF
-72 IATAGRIVI
+72 IATIGRIVI

-96 GGVDVG
+96 GGVDIG
-102 EVRIMAL
+102 EVQVMVG

-114 VVTTALAATMMN
+114 VLATTLAAYTMN
-126 RRLYVASEGGLATL
+126 RRLYRASESGLATL
-140 RIKAFRHVHE
+140 RIKAFRHVHD

-175 TTFIQDGGLTL
+175 TNFIQEGGLVL
-186 FVSVAQMFLATA
+186 FISVAQMFLATA
-198 VMASYSWQ
+198 VMGSYSWQ
-206 LTLLVWFCFLPLF
+206 LTLLVWLCFLPLF
-219 ATMRLLQ
+219 AAMRFLQ
-226 RRTGERYGVV
+226 RRTGARYNVV
-236 RRSIGRLLGA
+236 RQSIGRMLSA
-246 VSESL
+246 FSESL

-261 IEERTGRRIEEAI
+261 IEERTGRRINEAVDA
-274 ERTRASQVRA
+274 TRAAQVRA
-284 QKIIVATFSAGEIA
+284 QAMIVGTFSAGEVA
-298 AGLANAGVVVVGV
+298 AGLANAGVVVLGV
-311 ALGVGGHITAGELV
+311 VLGVGGQISAGQLI

-358 IGLLEA
+358 IGLLES
-364 EPDVPDPGRERTDA
+364 EPDVPDPRDHG
-378 GISDVS
+378 
-384 GVTATAN
+384 
-391 GTTTA
+391 
-396 EAAVEPL
+396 AAEPL
-403 PGGPVGVEFESVAF
+403 PVGPVRVEFQRVGF
-417 AYPAG
+417 AYPGG
-422 PPVLT
+422 PPVLH
-427 DINVKIAA
+427 DISVLIPQRA
-435 KTRIAVVG
+435 RIAVVG

-458 LMDPID
+458 LMDPVE
-464 GRVLINGVD
+464 GKVLINGVD
-473 LRRIAFTDLR
+473 LRRVGFDELR
-483 RRVVMVPQDGF
+483 RRMVMVPQDGF

-509 NAGDDEVARAFE
+509 DATQDAVVAAFD

-527 WLAGLPDG
+527 WLAGLPQG
-535 VTTQVGQR
+535 SGTRVGQR

-616 FDAGRLV
+616 FDAGELV
-623 ERGPHGELVNQEDGV
+623 QRGPHRDLVAQEGI
-638 YARLHASWARQAQT
+638 YAGLHASWARQAQAA
-652 V
+652 

>member
-1 MTALDL
+1 
-7 DPDLDSDI
+7 
-15 DPDADI
+15 
-21 DDRRGRDDR
+21 
-30 RDRPQVAPVPEATG
+30 
-44 GALAIV
+44 
-50 REGLR
+50 
-55 LSPEFTRGIGVT
+55 
-67 LLLAL
+67 
-72 IATAGRIVI
+72 
-81 PIAVQQAV
+81 VQQAV

-96 GGVDVG
+96 GGVDTG

-114 VVTTALAATMMN
+114 VAATALAATTMN
-126 RRLYVASEGGLATL
+126 RRLYRASEGGLATL

-150 LSVLHQQAEQRGAL
+150 LSVLHQQAEQKGAL

-175 TTFIQDGGLTL
+175 TTFIQDGGLVL

-198 VMASYSWQ
+198 VMATYSWQ
-206 LTLLVWFCFLPLF
+206 LTLLVWLCFLPLF
-219 ATMRLLQ
+219 ATMRALQ
-226 RRTGERYGVV
+226 KRTGQRYGAV

-261 IEERTGRRIEEAI
+261 IEERTGRRINEAI
-274 ERTRASQVRA
+274 EHTRVSQIRA
-284 QKIIVATFSAGEIA
+284 QRIVVSTFSAGEIA

-311 ALGVGGHITAGELV
+311 VLGVGGHITAGKLV

-358 IGLLEA
+358 IGLLETQ
-364 EPDVPDPGRERTDA
+364 PDVPDPGTRGDA
-378 GISDVS
+378 EV
-384 GVTATAN
+384 
-391 GTTTA
+391 
-396 EAAVEPL
+396 L
-403 PGGPVGVEFESVAF
+403 PAGPVGVEFQEVGF

-422 PPVLT
+422 PHVLR
-427 DINVKIAA
+427 DINVLIPPRA
-435 KTRIAVVG
+435 RIAVVG

-458 LMDPID
+458 LMDPIE
-464 GRVLINGVD
+464 GHVLVNGVD
-473 LRRIAFTDLR
+473 LRRIAFADLR
-483 RRVVMVPQDGF
+483 NRVVMVPQDGF

-509 NAGDDEVARAFE
+509 DADDAEVASSFD

-623 ERGPHGELVNQEDGV
+623 ERGPHHDLVTQDGV
-638 YARLHASWARQAQT
+638 YAHLHASWARQAQT